1 MVDDAQVRATFL
13 GTSTVYLND
22 GVSGVLIDGFLS
34 RPSLLRVAFGRVA
47 PNPKRVTHALS
58 KAGISRLDAL
68 LVAHSHYDHAM
79 DAPEIVRRLG
89 GVMYG
94 SSSTLNIGRGAGL
107 GEASMAIIG
116 DGDVVT
122 AGAFTVRVF
131 EGEHSPGNRFPG
143 TIEQPLVPPA
153 KVGDYR
159 DGGCYSFHVAHPS
172 GSLLIHPSANFVPGK
187 FDDLN
192 VDALYL
198 GVGALGAQSEQ
209 FQDEYWRHVVDATR
223 PSLIVPVHWDNFFRS
238 LDRALRPLP
247 SFMDTFDRTRAWL
260 DRQSAATGVP
270 VRFQQPFEIISPLA

>member
-47 PNPKRVTHALS
+47 PDPKRVTHALS
-58 KAGISRLDAL
+58 KAGIRRLDAL

-159 DGGCYSFHVAHPS
+159 DGGCYSFHVTHPS

-187 FDDLN
+187 FDDLD

-209 FQDEYWRHVVDATR
+209 FQDEYWRHVVDATQ

-247 SFMDTFDRTRAWL
+247 SFMDKFDRTREWL
-260 DRQSAATGVP
+260 DRQSAATGIP

>member
-143 TIEQPLVPPA
+143 PIEQPLVPPA

-247 SFMDTFDRTRAWL
+247 SFMDKFDRTRAWL
-260 DRQSAATGVP
+260 DRQSAATGIP